1 MAAVE
6 QLVSARVPT
15 RWINQMEGQLDD
27 AERRLASA
35 DAQLAAEAGGRA
47 LEEVYPGVMGAAMVR
62 VWLTDEPWHTT
73 RSLADMS
80 RLVREALPSGF
91 QALFEMKSEQR
102 SFAGWRAEDARP
114 LVEEA
119 RTFVASVRA
128 EVERCKAPPTA

>member
-1 MAAVE
+1 
-6 QLVSARVPT
+6 
-15 RWINQMEGQLDD
+15 MEGQLDD
-27 AERRLASA
+27 AERRLKSA
-35 DAQLAAEAGGRA
+35 DAQLGRGDGGRA

-91 QALFEMKSEQR
+91 ATLFEMKLEHR
-102 SFAGWRAEDARP
+102 SFTGWRAEDARP

-119 RTFVASVRA
+119 RTFVTAVRA